1 MPHPEHVLHI
11 KEEFEFRINQ
21 ARDPKFFIIRESL
34 LAELRGFI
42 SALTRVP
49 LPSGLYEDFY
59 DRYNE
64 LRNELKAKENEISNR
79 PC

>member
-11 KEEFEFRINQ
+11 KEEFNFRINQ
-21 ARDPKFFIIRESL
+21 ARQPEFFIIRESL

-64 LRNELKAKENEISNR
+64 LRDELKAKENERYND
-79 PC
+79 